1 MIEKSNHRAP
11 GPIMETILKKDAYY
25 GSKKKEKKYK
35 ERRKKGRN
43 CVWTFCQEE
52 KKCFVL
58 INNMVRFNSV
68 QWYISYDWTFYNL
81 LIALHN
87 LLIM

>member
-1 MIEKSNHRAP
+1 MWCNHRMIEKSNHRAS

-43 CVWTFCQEE
+43 CV
-52 KKCFVL
+52 
-58 INNMVRFNSV
+58 
-68 QWYISYDWTFYNL
+68 
-81 LIALHN
+81 
-87 LLIM
+87 